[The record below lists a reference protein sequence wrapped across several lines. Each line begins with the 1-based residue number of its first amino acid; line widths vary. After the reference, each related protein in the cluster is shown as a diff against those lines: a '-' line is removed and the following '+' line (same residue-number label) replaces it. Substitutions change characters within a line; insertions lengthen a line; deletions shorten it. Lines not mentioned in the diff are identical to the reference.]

1 MKKQLLITFILIIF
15 GFITYAQPGTID
27 LSFNSSDLGFGN
39 GDGANSGILNAKV
52 QNDGKIIIVGGFTS
66 YNGTLINRI
75 ARINIDG
82 TIDLSFNAGTG
93 ANGSISTTSIQSDG
107 KIIIGGSFTSYNGT
121 SINRIARLNNNGSLD
136 LTFNPSSGPSGDP
149 LGFSI
154 DQTSIQI
161 DGKIIIGGD
170 FTSYNGTSRNRIA
183 RLNSD
188 GSLDTTFNPGTG
200 ITTGSSIYS
209 ISLQSDGKIIIGGN
223 FSTYNGISSKNIARL
238 NINGTL
244 DNTFNVGTG
253 ASSSIR
259 NTSIQNDGK
268 IIVGGGFTSYNG
280 TASNYIARLNID
292 GSIDNTFN
300 IGTGA
305 SGTVRACSIQSD
317 GKIIISGDFTSYNA
331 ISVPKVA
338 RINPDGTLDNGFDTG
353 TGLLANATG
362 NQVNCISILN
372 DGKILLT
379 GNFKFVN
386 DLWRNTIAFLDSN
399 GLLNNIN
406 HGFGV
411 QGGSVSIVKKYG
423 SDKTIIAG
431 NFYAYNGIMRRG
443 LAILNNDGSLDL
455 SFNPGNGFGTSTVS
469 DIEVVNDKI
478 IITGNFTSYN
488 GISANKIIRLNS
500 DGSKDTSFNI
510 GFGPN
515 LNINTIANIGNNK
528 FLIGG
533 NFTSYNGTNINKIA
547 RINYDGSID
556 TSFNPQNIGSAGTI
570 NFIEIINNLSYD
582 KYVAV
587 GNFTCNGYNN
597 TVICGFTN
605 TGGIFPSFGVGQSGD
620 VVNALL
626 YDGSKINYSI
636 NSTFRQ
642 TINAVDI
649 ASAYDIPL
657 NGPIYSMSKQSD
669 GKIIIGGDF
678 TVYNGTSLN
687 YIARINS
694 NGTID
699 NTFNIGNGAN
709 SKVSATSIQSD
720 GKIIIGGDFISYN
733 GTGRNRIARINGD
746 NTLSTNLF
754 NKNTLVIYPNPSNG
768 IYTLQTN
775 EMKATKSIS
784 IYTLLGQKIYDA
796 VISSNEI
803 TIDISNQPKGVYFYK
818 VIGEEGETKSGKLV
832 IE

>member
-1 MKKQLLITFILIIF
+1 MKRIILIVNF
-15 GFITYAQPGTID
+15 LFSVLVFAQPGTID
-27 LSFNSSDLGFGN
+27 LTFNSSDLGFGN
-39 GDGANSGILNAKV
+39 GDGANYGILNAKV

-82 TIDLSFNAGTG
+82 SIDLSFNVGTG

-136 LTFNPSSGPSGDP
+136 LTFNPGSGPSGDP

-154 DQTSIQI
+154 DQSSIQI
-161 DGKIIIGGD
+161 DGKIIIGGN

-183 RLNSD
+183 RLNPD

-223 FSTYNGISSKNIARL
+223 FSSFNGISSKNIARL

-259 NTSIQNDGK
+259 STYIQNDGK
-268 IIVGGGFTSYNG
+268 IIIGGGFTSYNG
-280 TASNYIARLNID
+280 TASNYIARLNLD
-292 GSIDNTFN
+292 GSVDNTFN

-305 SGTVRACSIQSD
+305 SGTVWACSIQSD
-317 GKIIISGDFTSYNA
+317 GRIIISGDFTSYNA
-331 ISVPKVA
+331 NSVPKVA

-353 TGLLANATG
+353 GTGILDNAYV
-362 NQVNCISILN
+362 NQVKCISILN

-379 GNFKFVN
+379 GNFTFVN
-386 DLWRNTIAFLDSN
+386 GLFRNTIAFLDSN
-399 GLLNNIN
+399 GLLTNIN
-406 HGFGV
+406 HGYGV

-431 NFYAYNGIMRRG
+431 NFYAYNGIKRRG
-443 LAILNNDGSLDL
+443 LAMLNPDGSLDTT
-455 SFNPGNGFGTSTVS
+455 FNPGTGIGSSTVS

-510 GFGPN
+510 GTGPN
-515 LNINTIANIGNNK
+515 LGINTITSIGNNK

-556 TSFNPQNIGSAGTI
+556 TSFNPQNIGSVGTI
-570 NFIEIINNLSYD
+570 NSIEIINNLSLD
-582 KYVAV
+582 VYVAG

-597 TVICGFTN
+597 TFLCSFLN
-605 TGGIFPSFGVGQSGD
+605 NGGILTNLSVGQSGD
-620 VVNALL
+620 MVNVVL
-626 YDGSKINYSI
+626 YDGSKINYAN
-636 NSTFRQ
+636 NSSFYQ
-642 TINAVDI
+642 TVNATNM
-649 ASAYDIPL
+649 SAYEFTL
-657 NGPIYSMSKQSD
+657 NGPIYTMSKQSD

-678 TVYNGTSLN
+678 TSFNGTSSNYLARLN
-687 YIARINS
+687 K
-694 NGTID
+694 NGTLD
-699 NTFNIGNGAN
+699 NTFNIGTGAN
-709 SKVSATSIQSD
+709 GIVRTTSIQSD
-720 GKIIIGGDFISYN
+720 GKIIIGGDFTSYN

-746 NTLSTNLF
+746 NALSTNLL
-754 NKNTLVIYPNPSNG
+754 NKNTMVIYPNPSRG
-768 IYTLQTN
+768 VYALKTN
-775 EMKATKSIS
+775 EMNAGKSIC
-784 IYTLLGQKIYDA
+784 IYTILGQKVYDA
-796 VISSNEI
+796 VISSNET
-803 TIDISNQPKGVYFYK
+803 TIDISNQPKGVYLYK
-818 VIGEEGETKSGKLV
+818 FFGENGETKSGKLV